1 MTQKKFSGPISSALS
16 EIPGYICWCQESW
29 INPVLPLLNA
39 FTWHYHWWLWRQWQR
54 AFSRSGAVEAETSTS
69 RPSPATPSQLHP
81 PLPRFLSIICTPSQ
95 NRRITDLW
103 HAELVGTWNLTR
115 LGVLG
120 WVPSQQETGEEQVRW
135 SEWTHVEKSDGEA
148 AAQGKQGISSSLPC
162 VTTHLTY
169 LDSFSEKK
177 GEVLVAQSRPTFW
190 DPMCPAR
197 LLWPWN
203 SPGKNTGVDCHV
215 LLLGIFL
222 TQGLNP
228 GLPHCRLSEPPGKP
242 VPNIPY
248 WLLFHNIPYS
258 IFLRSWSLK
267 GQWLL
272 LRSGGARTGRG

>member
-1 MTQKKFSGPISSALS
+1 MTGLHDTFPKTIHKQLT
-16 EIPGYICWCQESW
+16 YICLFKSD
-29 INPVLPLLNA
+29 
-39 FTWHYHWWLWRQWQR
+39 TWKILI
-54 AFSRSGAVEAETSTS
+54 VKN
-69 RPSPATPSQLHP
+69 QL
-81 PLPRFLSIICTPSQ
+81 Q
-95 NRRITDLW
+95 NKK
-103 HAELVGTWNLTR
+103 
-115 LGVLG
+115 
-120 WVPSQQETGEEQVRW
+120 QETGEEQVRW

-228 GLPHCRLSEPPGKP
+228 SLLHLLHCQADSLSLVPAGKP
-242 VPNIPY
+242 I
-248 WLLFHNIPYS
+248 
-258 IFLRSWSLK
+258 
-267 GQWLL
+267 
-272 LRSGGARTGRG
+272 